1 MAEQPLCPLLEP
13 LQQLCNKSGESISS
27 RKLAFPHTHIFQRR
41 LGKNDLFAE
50 LSFPGNVGAWRWQ
63 VRTIPQHK
71 ATPKLPPFFPLGGDG
86 GRQSHGLLLYCSGVA
101 AGGLG
106 HLRREAPQKTFLGNG
121 YTRNVAAAV
130 AQLWAAIPTHLALCT
145 QRAELRNYKRLS
157 RKICLSQLCA
167 SLLLPVVDIPFP
179 FRAPSRITC
188 FFFRGDSND
197 VDFPAWEDGWL
208 MLQLFCTSEVTAK

>member
-71 ATPKLPPFFPLGGDG
+71 ATPTLPPFFPLGGDG

-145 QRAELRNYKRLS
+145 PKERNCGITKGKVAKFVFPSSVLLF
-157 RKICLSQLCA
+157 CCP
-167 SLLLPVVDIPFP
+167 LLLTYPFHFARLLELP
-179 FRAPSRITC
+179 A
-188 FFFRGDSND
+188 FFFGATAMMLTSLRGRM
-197 VDFPAWEDGWL
+197 DG
-208 MLQLFCTSEVTAK
+208 